1 MRRAAEAEHRPILRD
16 EHAYVAHPHIIR
28 TGGELL
34 LVCNWAP
41 RRPFVLHP
49 PEDPLYLN
57 LLLRSADEGRTW
69 SAPVPAPAYG
79 WNGVECAGL
88 TDLGQGRVLL
98 NQWRF
103 DWMTL
108 PAAQALADRSG
119 LVLPDQLVA
128 RHLASGEHEDVAS
141 LAGAADRLL
150 PWARGPGSSWVHR
163 SDDGG
168 RTWAHS
174 VQVDTA
180 PFVGGYGMRGG
191 VVLPD
196 GAILLPLG
204 DIPDYRRV
212 FVVRSE
218 DAGASWSAAMPIAA
232 MADRLFEEPA
242 PLLLRSGRVL
252 VLLRENQ
259 SKSLWQ
265 VWSDDGGSTWSE
277 PVPTGIDGY
286 PAHLC
291 QLPDGRLLCTYGF
304 RRPPFAIRAVLST
317 DDGASWPEQGTIEI
331 RSGLPNRDLG
341 YPCTVCGTEGLISIY
356 YTKDESGVT
365 GIHGTGWRM
374 PEDSTR
380 GSP

>member
-1 MRRAAEAEHRPILRD
+1 MRA
-16 EHAYVAHPHIIR
+16 
-28 TGGELL
+28 
-34 LVCNWAP
+34 
-41 RRPFVLHP
+41 
-49 PEDPLYLN
+49 
-57 LLLRSADEGRTW
+57 
-69 SAPVPAPAYG
+69 
-79 WNGVECAGL
+79 
-88 TDLGQGRVLL
+88 
-98 NQWRF
+98 
-103 DWMTL
+103 
-108 PAAQALADRSG
+108 
-119 LVLPDQLVA
+119 
-128 RHLASGEHEDVAS
+128 
-141 LAGAADRLL
+141 AADRLL
-150 PWARGPGSSWVHR
+150 PWARGPGRCWVHR

-174 VQVDTA
+174 VEVDTA

-218 DAGASWSAAMPIAA
+218 DAGASWSAAVPVAA

-252 VLLRENQ
+252 VLLGRTGARACGR
-259 SKSLWQ
+259 SGPMTVAAPGRSRC
-265 VWSDDGGSTWSE
+265 
-277 PVPTGIDGY
+277 PPGIDGY

-341 YPCTVCGTEGLISIY
+341 YPCTVCSAERLLSIY
-356 YTKDESGVT
+356 YTRDASGVT

-374 PEDSTR
+374 PENSTR
-380 GSP
+380 SSP